1 MAKPNDQYLT
11 PPILNTI
18 RNEEVAA
25 RVRMER
31 TASQEIR
38 DERADLKEAAEQSL
52 NVIVDVGLDGQI
64 RWASPSWRTVVGTPL
79 ESIGGKPIGDVLVQ
93 DEDDRNPFLEALE
106 SMQQDDSK
114 SQIIRFKIKLGPS
127 SLYLSDANLLASQKE
142 AEGSSETLEDGSEDK
157 TITLEGQGIM
167 VHDRTSEGNDH
178 VSSVLFSNT
187 HTLT

>member
-1 MAKPNDQYLT
+1 MARPTAQYLT

-18 RNEEVAA
+18 RNQEVAA

-52 NVIVDVGLDGQI
+52 NVIVDVGLDGRI

-79 ESIGGKPIGDVLVQ
+79 ESIGSKPIGEVLAQ
-93 DEDDRNPFLEALE
+93 DDDAKNPFLEALE

-114 SQIIRFKIKLGPS
+114 SQIIRFRITLGPS
-127 SLYLSDANLLASQKE
+127 SIYVSDENLLASQKE
-142 AEGSSETLEDGSEDK
+142 AEGSSLTPAGGSEDK
-157 TITLEGQGIM
+157 TIMLEGQGIM
-167 VHDRTSEGNDH
+167 VHDRASQGNDH
-178 VSSVLFSNT
+178 VSIL
-187 HTLT
+187 HTRETPMLT